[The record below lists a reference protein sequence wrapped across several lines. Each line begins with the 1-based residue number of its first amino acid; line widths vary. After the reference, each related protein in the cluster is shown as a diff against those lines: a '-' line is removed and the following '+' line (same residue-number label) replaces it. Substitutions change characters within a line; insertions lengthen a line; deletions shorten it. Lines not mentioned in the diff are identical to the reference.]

1 MPQPIDE
8 FTRAYLAAAL
18 WSSTDDNGDPLDE
31 NYSEFDIDQASLDNM
46 AWDTDNFQNYNEDL
60 LNEAYDVDG
69 QDESDAGH
77 NFWLTRQGHG
87 AGFWDGDYPKTG
99 DRLTA
104 ETKKYDPTDLYV
116 GDDGKLYIYGV
127 DPY

>member
-1 MPQPIDE
+1 MPAPIDD
-8 FTRAYLAAAL
+8 FTRAYIAAAL

-31 NYSEFDIDQASLDNM
+31 NYTEFDLDQASFDDM
-46 AWDTDNFQNYNEDL
+46 VWDTDNFQNYNEDL
-60 LNEAYDVDG
+60 LAEAYDVDG
-69 QDESDAGH
+69 QDEENAGH
-77 NFWLTRQGHG
+77 NFWLTRAGHG
-87 AGFWDGDYPKTG
+87 AGFWDGDYPATG

-104 ETKKYDPTDLYV
+104 ETKKYDETELYV